1 MDAPAIDED
10 DGWTFG
16 RNRRDVGSLQIDQ
29 LTCQA
34 SDLAR
39 RNLVAVHPVAGWWKT
54 MAIANPLEQTVRF
67 ALVVEIDA
75 SETETDLY
83 AEVQAAVHVL
93 NVAQIVV

>member
-1 MDAPAIDED
+1 
-10 DGWTFG
+10 
-16 RNRRDVGSLQIDQ
+16 
-29 LTCQA
+29 
-34 SDLAR
+34 
-39 RNLVAVHPVAGWWKT
+39 